1 MQDYYTVIENPMDLG
16 IVREK
21 LTSGE
26 YSDPCQL
33 AKDMSLIFSNS
44 KLYNT
49 NKRSRIYTMTLRLSA
64 MFDSRMREIIA
75 TWKSAVK
82 TGARRYNVQ

>member
-1 MQDYYTVIENPMDLG
+1 MDLQ

-21 LTSGE
+21 LES
-26 YSDPCQL
+26 SDYTEPTQL
-33 AKDMSLIFSNS
+33 AKDISLIFSNS

-64 MFDSRMREIIA
+64 MFDSRMKAILSTWRQAANRKGKGLA
-75 TWKSAVK
+75 T
-82 TGARRYNVQ
+82 Q